1 MNLGVLSHSQKV
13 APLLVK
19 LYDTHKLYQLA
30 ETRSPEARGALAQIV
45 ADLLYTE
52 LSLREKELVAD
63 VLVALIKQAEKDLRQ
78 AIAQRLALVDG
89 VPSQVILHLA
99 YDDIEVAEDVLR
111 FSNGLEAL
119 DLLYI
124 IESRDAPYW
133 RAIAHRQNLS
143 SQVSVALSDV
153 NDTETHDILI
163 HNNDVILPED
173 AIRKLSHHAE
183 GNEELARPLLER
195 PEMTKELASL
205 LYLHVGQALRTYIE
219 DHFAGVDPEI
229 TGTIAAN
236 VSDIVE
242 EMAAPAPI
250 VPIVSEFMPNAN
262 TQKAAR
268 NASERGQLTPQF
280 MIEHLQRKQYKSF
293 IALFAVYCGIS
304 CEKSLEILDQECGQG
319 LAAVARSHRMER
331 RDFLSL
337 YLLTEIYRTEGAV
350 TQAASMAKALA
361 YYDKLEIPVAI
372 KLMSEL
378 SEE

>member
-30 ETRSPEARGALAQIV
+30 ETRTPEARGALAQIV

-52 LSLREKELVAD
+52 LSPREQELVAD

-89 VPSQVILHLA
+89 VPSQVVLHLA
-99 YDDIEVAEDVLR
+99 YDEIDVAEDILR
-111 FSNGLEAL
+111 FSNSLESL

-133 RAIAHRQNLS
+133 RAIATRKDLA
-143 SQVSVALSDV
+143 SQVSTALSDV
-153 NDTETHDILI
+153 ADTETHDILI
-163 HNNDVILPED
+163 HNDNITLPED
-173 AIRKLSHHAE
+173 ALRKLSHHAE
-183 GNEELARPLLER
+183 SSEDLARPLLSR

-219 DHFAGVDPEI
+219 EHFAGAQPEVAEKI
-229 TGTIAAN
+229 VAN
-236 VSDIVE
+236 AMEVVE
-242 EMAAPAPI
+242 EMAAPAP
-250 VPIVSEFMPNAN
+250 VTPIISEFMPNAN

-293 IALFAVYCGIS
+293 VALFAVYCGVT
-304 CEKSLEILDQECGQG
+304 CEKILEILDQECGQG
-319 LAAVARSHRMER
+319 LAAIARSHRMER

-337 YLLTEIYRTEGAV
+337 YLLTEIYRSEGKM
-350 TQAASMAKALA
+350 TQAAAMAKALA
-361 YYDKLEIPVAI
+361 YYDKLEIPMAI

-378 SEE
+378 TD